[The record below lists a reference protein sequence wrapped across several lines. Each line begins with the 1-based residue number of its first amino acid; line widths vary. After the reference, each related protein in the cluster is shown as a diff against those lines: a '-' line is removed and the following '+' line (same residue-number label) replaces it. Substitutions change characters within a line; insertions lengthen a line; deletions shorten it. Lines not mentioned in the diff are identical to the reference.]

1 MTEEERSRESA
12 RALINR
18 VDEVS
23 ARSNR
28 SLAISVMFYVGIGL
42 LAAIIAA
49 IAIIRTFEG
58 RGVAIAI
65 AVVGGAMGV
74 FILTLGA
81 RLVGDAIVKA
91 MKLAQETRDAESE
104 NTQSKNTQ

>member
-1 MTEEERSRESA
+1 MTEDTRSGEST
-12 RALINR
+12 RRMVNT
-18 VDEVS
+18 VEEVS
-23 ARSNR
+23 SRSNR

-42 LAAIIAA
+42 VAAIVAA

-65 AVVGGAMGV
+65 AVVGGAIGV

-81 RLVGDAIVKA
+81 RLLGGAIVKA
-91 MKLAQETRDAESE
+91 LKAAQESPNTES
-104 NTQSKNTQ
+104 KK

>member
-12 RALINR
+12 RVLINT

-23 ARSNR
+23 ARSSR

-42 LAAIIAA
+42 IAAIVAA
-49 IAIIRTFEG
+49 IAIIQSFDG

-65 AVVGGAMGV
+65 AVVGGAVGV

-81 RLVGDAIVKA
+81 RLVGDAVVKA
-91 MKLAQETRDAESE
+91 MKAAQEARETTARR
-104 NTQSKNTQ
+104 

>member
-1 MTEEERSRESA
+1 MTEDTRSGESA
-12 RALINR
+12 RRMVNT
-18 VDEVS
+18 VDGVS
-23 ARSNR
+23 SRSSR

-42 LAAIIAA
+42 VAAIIAA

-65 AVVGGAMGV
+65 AVVGGAIGV

-91 MKLAQETRDAESE
+91 LKAAQESPDTEP
-104 NTQSKNTQ
+104 KK